1 MGKLTKEEIE
11 QTLQEIYGKEE
22 WIQRCEWEEDG
33 KIYHCW
39 KISIPATENSRE
51 VDAITN
57 DAGIAYINELMRKDL
72 ENYDQENSTE
82 T

>member
-11 QTLQEIYGKEE
+11 QTLQDIYGKEE

-39 KISIPATENSRE
+39 KISIPATENTRA

-57 DAGIAYINELMRKDL
+57 DAGMAQIHEAIKKDL
-72 ENYDQENSTE
+72 ENYDKKNSPKT
-82 T
+82 